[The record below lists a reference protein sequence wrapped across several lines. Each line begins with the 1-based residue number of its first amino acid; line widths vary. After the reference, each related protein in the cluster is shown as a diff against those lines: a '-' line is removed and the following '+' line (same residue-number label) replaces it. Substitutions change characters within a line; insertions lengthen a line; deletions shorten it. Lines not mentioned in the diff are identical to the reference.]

1 MGKSW
6 ILGAIAAGTL
16 LAACSVSGK
25 IFEEGEIVRLY
36 EEEAPGYG
44 DLRIEEVNLG
54 DKVLF
59 NVQNPTLQVFPAENP
74 NGTAVLVVP
83 GGGFCMLSYA
93 GEGVD
98 VAKELNKKGITAFVL
113 KYRLNPMIK
122 EDGEPASNLIEL
134 GQVYKTTYLKDLA
147 VTDKLPEETQKRISW
162 QALNT
167 PCSPLAFEDADNALR
182 YIRSHSEE
190 YGIKKLGMVG
200 FSAGAMITLH
210 QILDH
215 KSDTR
220 PDFAGAIYGG
230 WYEPLEAPADA
241 MPLFLSSPVHD
252 VFSAEESWWVYRAW
266 RDAGIPVELHDF
278 SKAEHGYGADKDGSA
293 KDVWIDL
300 FCAFLKD
307 YNLL

>member
-1 MGKSW
+1 MKRISSV
-6 ILGAIAAGTL
+6 
-16 LAACSVSGK
+16 LAAVILLSACGSTGK
-25 IFEEGEIVRLY
+25 VFTEGEIIRLY
-36 EEEAPGYG
+36 EENAPGYG
-44 DLRIEEVNLG
+44 DVRVTEVNLG

-59 NVQNPTLQVFPAENP
+59 NVQDPTLQVFPAENP

-83 GGGFCMLSYA
+83 GGGFCMLSYS

-122 EDGEPASNLIEL
+122 EDGKQASNLVEL
-134 GQVYKTTYLKDLA
+134 AQVYKTTYLKDLA
-147 VTDKLPEETQKRISW
+147 VADTLPEEKEHRISW
-162 QALNT
+162 QALHT

-182 YIRSHSEE
+182 HIRSHAQE

-200 FSAGAMITLH
+200 FSAGAMITLNQALNH
-210 QILDH
+210 QE
-215 KSDTR
+215 DTR

-230 WYEPLEAPADA
+230 WYEPLDAPQDA

-252 VFSAEESWWVYRAW
+252 VFAAEESWWVYRAW
-266 RDAGIPVELHDF
+266 RDAHAPVEIHDF
-278 SKAEHGYGADKDGSA
+278 SKAEHGYGAGKDGTA
-293 KDVWIDL
+293 KDAWIDL

-307 YNLL
+307 YKFL

>member
-1 MGKSW
+1 MKRISS
-6 ILGAIAAGTL
+6 ILATAVL
-16 LAACSVSGK
+16 LSACGSAENV
-25 IFEEGEIVRLY
+25 FTEGEIIRLY
-36 EEEAPGYG
+36 DEMAPGYG
-44 DLRIEEVNLG
+44 DVRVSEVNLG

-59 NVQNPTLQVFPAENP
+59 NVQDPTLQVFPAEKP

-98 VAKELNKKGITAFVL
+98 VAKELNMQGITAFVL

-122 EDGEPASNLIEL
+122 ENGKQASNLVEL
-134 GQVYKTTYLKDLA
+134 AQVYKTTYLKDLA
-147 VTDKLPEETQKRISW
+147 VADKLPEETEKRISW
-162 QALNT
+162 QAMHT
-167 PCSPLAFEDADNALR
+167 PCSHLAFEDADNAIR
-182 YIRSHSEE
+182 YIRTHSKE

-215 KSDTR
+215 QEDTC
-220 PDFAGAIYGG
+220 PDFAGVIYGG
-230 WYEPLEAPADA
+230 WYEPLEAPQDA

-266 RDAGIPVELHDF
+266 RDADVPVEIHDF
-278 SKAEHGYGADKDGSA
+278 SKAEHGYGAGKDGSA
-293 KDVWIDL
+293 KDVWMDL
-300 FCAFLKD
+300 FCSFLKD
-307 YNLL
+307 YKLL